1 MARELRRERFN
12 LSGELAGWGAER
24 RSGGPGRSILVGVG
38 GAQRPDE
45 GVYVVEDEGV
55 DAAVGAFV
63 AGWGEEVGGEGVQ
76 GGDQRVP
83 RRGVED
89 VHVV

>member
-1 MARELRRERFN
+1 MARELRRERFD
-12 LSGELAGWGAER
+12 LGGELMGRGGER
-24 RSGGPGRSILVGVG
+24 RSRGPGRGVFVGVG

-63 AGWGEEVGGEGVQ
+63 AGWGEEIGGEGVQ
-76 GGDQRVP
+76 
-83 RRGVED
+83 RGYQ
-89 VHVV
+89 

>member
-1 MARELRRERFN
+1 MARELRRERFD
-12 LSGELAGWGAER
+12 LGGELVGCGGEW
-24 RSGGPGRSILVGVG
+24 RSGGPGRGVFFGVG

-63 AGWGEEVGGEGVQ
+63 TGWGEEIGGEGLQ
-76 GGDQRVP
+76 GGN
-83 RRGVED
+83 
-89 VHVV
+89 